1 MDLKII
7 IIEDEKH
14 SKETLINLLDEFCT
28 QVNVIGTASSV
39 KEAVTLINSTDPDV
53 VFLDI
58 ELHSGT
64 GFDVLDQID
73 IIDFNIVFTT
83 AYEQYAVKAI
93 KMSSLDY
100 LLKPINY
107 QELQDAIERAKKIK
121 NDSVYNQQVSTLI
134 ENLNGE
140 EKKIKICLATS
151 EGFEFFDIEDILYCK
166 ANGAYTQFVMGTK
179 KGLLVSKNLKEY
191 ENMLS
196 SSGFMRIHNSYLI
209 NLTKVKK
216 YVKADGGYIIMQND
230 DHITIS
236 SKKKEL
242 FVEAMKLL

>member
-7 IIEDEKH
+7 IVEDERH
-14 SKETLINLLDEFCT
+14 SRETMIKLLDEFCSN
-28 QVNVIGTASSV
+28 VKVIGTAATV
-39 KEAVTLINSTDPDV
+39 KEAVTLINMTDPDV

-64 GFDVLDQID
+64 GFDVLNEVDK
-73 IIDFNIVFTT
+73 IDFNIVFTT

-107 QELQDAIERAKKIK
+107 QELQEAVEKAKKIK
-121 NDSVYNQQVSTLI
+121 NEATYSQQVSTLI
-134 ENLNGE
+134 DNLNGE
-140 EKKIKICLATS
+140 EKKAKICLATS
-151 EGFEFFDIEDILYCK
+151 EGFEFFDIEEIIYCK
-166 ANGAYTQFVMGTK
+166 ANGAYTQFIMENGK
-179 KGLLVSKNLKEY
+179 KLLVSKNLKEY
-191 ENMLS
+191 ENILNS
-196 SSGFMRIHNSYLI
+196 SKFMRIHNSFLV
-209 NLTKVKK
+209 NLKKVKK
-216 YVKADGGYIIMQND
+216 FIKADGGYVIMQND

-236 SKKKEL
+236 SKKKEI